1 MDRIVMNE
9 TDSLPV
15 SRSTPATYA
24 ERRAAMAD
32 ETRTRIL
39 DACVAI
45 LGRGVAELSIPA
57 VAREAGVSVPTVYRN
72 FPDKKTLV
80 QETAL
85 YLKSLR
91 GNVTPPDH
99 LDDLPMHL
107 RKMFGSSSGLTE
119 TVRAALAS
127 EPILAAKRELG
138 ADAERR
144 AQMAT
149 LLGSALDGLAPQDR
163 EVAVLVAT
171 VLCSSATLRAFH
183 EIAGVDANT
192 TADAVAWTIAR
203 ILGRP
208 WQTTTLSTL
217 DAPPATAKRES
228 TTPRTAT
235 KARRP
240 SKKGS
245 SR

>member
-1 MDRIVMNE
+1 MNE
-9 TDSLPV
+9 TDSLSAP
-15 SRSTPATYA
+15 RSSPATYA

-39 DACVAI
+39 EACVAI

-91 GNVTPPDH
+91 GVLPPPAR

-107 RKMFGSSSGLTE
+107 HKMFGSSTGLTE

-144 AQMAT
+144 AQMET
-149 LLGSALDGLAPQDR
+149 LLGSALDELAPEDR
-163 EVAVLVAT
+163 DVAILVST

-183 EIAGVDANT
+183 EVAGVDTAA

-208 WQTTTLSTL
+208 WQTTTTLSTIG
-217 DAPPATAKRES
+217 APPTTAKRDS
-228 TTPRTAT
+228 KAPRTAT
-235 KARRP
+235 KLRRP